1 MLTSQALLA
10 ENSDPAHQSNDALP
24 KSNGLIDITAR
35 FMLPDH
41 SEHACRV
48 TNLSIDGAIF
58 LTNKIPHIGL
68 LIVAYIGDLGRIE
81 ATVGPATDGGFT
93 IYYSLTGP
101 RLERLQQRV
110 KALLDSNTSIAQ
122 RRHLRVAPQDP
133 YSHIKLP
140 DGRVYPCEVL
150 DISISSAAIKTNVI
164 PGLGTFLML
173 GRMKG
178 RVVRYLESGVAIEF
192 VKHLDGYQVQNMGDE
207 LKG

>member
-1 MLTSQALLA
+1 MLTSQANSQA
-10 ENSDPAHQSNDALP
+10 NSDLVHQSKDVGQ
-24 KSNGLIDITAR
+24 KSNGLTDIAAR
-35 FMLPDH
+35 FMLPDQ
-41 SEHACRV
+41 SEHVCRV
-48 TNLSIDGAIF
+48 NNLSIGGAVF

-68 LIVAYIGDLGRIE
+68 PIVAYIGDLGRIE

-93 IYYSLTGP
+93 IHYSLTGP

-110 KALLDSNTSIAQ
+110 KALLDSNTGIAQ
-122 RRHLRVAPQDP
+122 RRHMRVAPQDP

-140 DGRVYPCEVL
+140 DGRIYPCEVL
-150 DISISSAAIKTNVI
+150 DISISSAAIKTDVI

-192 VKHLDGYQVQNMGDE
+192 VKHLDGYQVQNMREE

>member
-1 MLTSQALLA
+1 MLTSQARSP
-10 ENSDPAHQSNDALP
+10 ENSNSAHQSKDVGP
-24 KSNGLIDITAR
+24 KSNGPIDIAAR
-35 FMLPDH
+35 FMLPDQ

-48 TNLSIDGAIF
+48 TKLSIGGAIF

-68 LIVAYIGDLGRIE
+68 PIVAYIGDLGRIE

-93 IYYSLTGP
+93 IHYSLTGP

-110 KALLDSNTSIAQ
+110 KALLDSNTGIAQ
-122 RRHLRVAPQDP
+122 RRHLRVAPNDP

-140 DGRVYPCEVL
+140 DGRIYPCEVL
-150 DISISSAAIKTNVI
+150 DISISSAAIKTDVI

-178 RVVRYLESGVAIEF
+178 RVVRYLETGVAIEF
-192 VKHLDGYQVQNMGDE
+192 VKQLDGYQVQNMGEE